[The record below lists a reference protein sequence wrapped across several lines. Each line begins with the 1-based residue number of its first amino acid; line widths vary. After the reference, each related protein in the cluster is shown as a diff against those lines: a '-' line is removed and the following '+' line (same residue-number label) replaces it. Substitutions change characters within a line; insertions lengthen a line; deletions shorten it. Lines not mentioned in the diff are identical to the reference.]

1 MPQLDSA
8 VIALLGSVMSAL
20 TQLVKGVMLGED
32 AKRFLPLGVVFLS
45 AGVGTLLA
53 LYMGRDPVTGVF
65 EGTIAGL
72 TALGLYAS
80 GKAIVPQAINT
91 DGWLRRKS

>member
-20 TQLVKGVMLGED
+20 TQLVKGVLLGED
-32 AKRFLPLGVVFLS
+32 AKRWLPIGVVFLS
-45 AGVGTLLA
+45 GVVGTLLA

-65 EGTIAGL
+65 EGAIAGL

-80 GKAIVPQAINT
+80 GKAVLPQAINT
-91 DGWLRRKS
+91 EGWLKRD